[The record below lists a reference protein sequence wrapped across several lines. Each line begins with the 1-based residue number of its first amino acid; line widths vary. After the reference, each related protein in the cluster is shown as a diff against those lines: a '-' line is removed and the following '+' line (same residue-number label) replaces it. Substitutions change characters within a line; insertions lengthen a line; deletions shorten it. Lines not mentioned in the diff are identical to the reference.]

1 MTSENNLGSW
11 LDKESFRQI
20 VASAPLISIDLIV
33 RNDAGQVLLGQR
45 LNRPAQGYWF
55 VPGGRVRKDERL
67 AAAFERLTE
76 GELGIRLPI
85 TSADFLGP
93 FEHFYPD
100 NFSGTDF
107 STHYVVLGYEL
118 ISGTSLDTLPVE
130 QHSDYQ
136 WFTVQE
142 LLDSEQVH
150 PHTKL
155 YFLHRNES

>member
-20 VASAPLISIDLIV
+20 VASTPLISIDLIV
-33 RNDAGQVLLGQR
+33 RNEVGQVLLGQR

-76 GELGIRLPI
+76 DELGIRLSI
-85 TSADFLGP
+85 ATADFLGP
-93 FEHFYPD
+93 FEHLYPD
-100 NFSGTDF
+100 NFSGSDF

-118 ISGTSLDTLPVE
+118 ITSTTLDTLPKE
-130 QHSDYQ
+130 QHSHYQ
-136 WFTVQE
+136 WFTVPE
-142 LLDSEQVH
+142 LLASEQVH